1 MTNLCSF
8 LNVYGYFI
16 YLEPLFGITAMIP
29 TVSERLVLSC
39 CVVIMVVFN

>member
-1 MTNLCSF
+1 MTNNLCSP

-29 TVSERLVLSC
+29 ERLVLSC
-39 CVVIMVVFN
+39 CVVLMVVFN